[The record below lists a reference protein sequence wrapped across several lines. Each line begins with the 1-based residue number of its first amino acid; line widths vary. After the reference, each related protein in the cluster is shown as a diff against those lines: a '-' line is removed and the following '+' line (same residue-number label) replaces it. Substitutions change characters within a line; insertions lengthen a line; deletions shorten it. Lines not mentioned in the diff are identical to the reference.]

1 MAQRLGHFV
10 ARRRRGGILEGGEA
24 AVDLG
29 RGEMKA
35 ARQTGGLKTRRDL
48 FHLGDP
54 APGFSHFAG
63 DRVGFPQRLRLRQL
77 PFLDEARVDAFGLRQ
92 RADGGDERRRALGPG
107 RVGHL
112 QCRGGAGLAL
122 ERDRLH
128 MGRGEQ
134 RGDFSARS
142 AAQLEPGPA
151 RCAGRRADDAAVDEG
166 GARGLD
172 RSADLARG
180 RGRDRIG
187 VDVNA
192 AEVFFGD
199 RPGQI
204 ERAVRRADGKHDLG
218 RRERAVEGFAFL
230 EPRRLRALP
239 GGGAAALRYPQHVK
253 TAGNEARA
261 QRGAHLAGMQ
271 QGDGLVGHR
280 ETPRTLSKCI
290 LSNTT
295 VNRLASAASHHTRR
309 MSEVIQ
315 AKMGPIPP
323 PRGTPTMQL
332 VDIIGKQGVGEITA
346 AGKIRFHSV
355 GDTGRP
361 GGADAAQ
368 EAVTNAMTSNY
379 NPSTPGDNPAFF
391 LHLGDV
397 IYGHDKEQLYRDEFY
412 RPYMKYPGKI
422 LAIGGNHDGESD
434 PPHPKPLSAS
444 LANFC
449 ATSAVVPPAADN
461 VRIFRQTM
469 TQPGVY
475 WLLQAP
481 FVNMIGLYSNI
492 AEGPGDL
499 LGTNRDDK
507 QIQWLKKTLAY
518 LKKAK
523 DGGDK
528 AALVI
533 ATHHPP
539 FSEGGHGGSPA
550 MLTQIDDA
558 CTGAGIIPHA
568 MLAGHSHNYQR
579 YTRTVRFGAVTGKL
593 LMWSPAA
600 EGTPR

>member
-1 MAQRLGHFV
+1 MRYAHPFFTATPPV
-10 ARRRRGGILEGGEA
+10 RRP
-24 AVDLG
+24 V
-29 RGEMKA
+29 
-35 ARQTGGLKTRRDL
+35 
-48 FHLGDP
+48 DP
-54 APGFSHFAG
+54 A
-63 DRVGFPQRLRLRQL
+63 
-77 PFLDEARVDAFGLRQ
+77 
-92 RADGGDERRRALGPG
+92 
-107 RVGHL
+107 
-112 QCRGGAGLAL
+112 
-122 ERDRLH
+122 LH
-128 MGRGEQ
+128 
-134 RGDFSARS
+134 A
-142 AAQLEPGPA
+142 
-151 RCAGRRADDAAVDEG
+151 
-166 GARGLD
+166 
-172 RSADLARG
+172 
-180 RGRDRIG
+180 
-187 VDVNA
+187 
-192 AEVFFGD
+192 
-199 RPGQI
+199 
-204 ERAVRRADGKHDLG
+204 
-218 RRERAVEGFAFL
+218 
-230 EPRRLRALP
+230 
-239 GGGAAALRYPQHVK
+239 
-253 TAGNEARA
+253 
-261 QRGAHLAGMQ
+261 
-271 QGDGLVGHR
+271 
-280 ETPRTLSKCI
+280 
-290 LSNTT
+290 
-295 VNRLASAASHHTRR
+295 RR

-368 EAVTNAMTSNY
+368 EDVTNAMTSNY

-434 PPHPKPLSAS
+434 PPHPKPLSAF

-507 QIQWLKKTLAY
+507 QIQWLKKTLAD

-539 FSEGGHGGSPA
+539 FSEGGNGGSPV

-579 YTRTVRFGAVTGKL
+579 YTRTVRFGAVTGEIAYVVAGCGGHAASQVATATGGDVGNGAIFKKSLRGYGYL
-593 LMWSPAA
+593 LLTVDSNQLVIEMFDTTS
-600 EGTPR
+600 GTKRPFDKATVNLATHKVTP